1 MNPMEHLWRGETKEI
16 QATMERHARALRWSK
31 RLRQTVA
38 YDAQCLV
45 VAEELGLPFRT
56 AERGLAEAAHAAGA
70 EWVQRIE
77 A

>member
-1 MNPMEHLWRGETKEI
+1 MNPMEHLWGVEIKEI

-38 YDAQCLV
+38 YDAQYLV
-45 VAEELGLPFRT
+45 VAEELGVPFRT
-56 AERGLAEAAHAAGA
+56 AERGLAEAAHAD
-70 EWVQRIE
+70 EVDWVQWIG